1 MANVRTQNRSRMQAK
16 VNKAGV
22 KPGVPRAKVPM
33 VRPSMDVEGLR
44 GGPRMPSVTEPSG
57 GPLARRASTDILDR
71 AVRGGGEKF
80 MGDAQRVGAR
90 ALPAPRTAPAASS
103 APAARGAGLASRMAG
118 GIGLMAYSPDVGVG
132 SDKPRNYPGEGLSS
146 PAAFPQ
152 GKAESSIPAPK
163 AAPKAPIAKPKARPS
178 RASEDDAFMADLRAS
193 AAKMKA
199 DTAEA
204 SRATGRMKGAME
216 EFQSAATDAEEG
228 FKRGGRVGGRGDGKA
243 IRGRTKGRFI

>member
-1 MANVRTQNRSRMQAK
+1 
-16 VNKAGV
+16 
-22 KPGVPRAKVPM
+22 M
-33 VRPSMDVEGLR
+33 VRPYMDVEGLR

-90 ALPAPRTAPAASS
+90 ALPTPAASGAS
-103 APAARGAGLASRMAG
+103 AARGMGLASRMAG
-118 GIGLMAYSPDVGVG
+118 GAGLMAYSPDVGEG
-132 SDKPRNYPGEGLSS
+132 SDKPRNYPGEGLRAN
-146 PAAFPQ
+146 PATFPQ
-152 GKAESSIPAPK
+152 GSSTPSIPAAKGPL
-163 AAPKAPIAKPKARPS
+163 APSVSSTGAPKAPIAKPKARPS